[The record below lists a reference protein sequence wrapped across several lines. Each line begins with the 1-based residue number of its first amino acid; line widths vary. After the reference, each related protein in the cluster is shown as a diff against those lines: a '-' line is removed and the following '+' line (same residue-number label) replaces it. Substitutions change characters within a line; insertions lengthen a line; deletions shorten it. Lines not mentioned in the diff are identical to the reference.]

1 MIDFAR
7 VLNPEQC
14 AAATASDGPMLVL
27 AAAGTGK
34 TRTLVHRV
42 AYLVE
47 HGVPPERILL
57 LTFTN
62 RAAREML
69 ERAEDLVPGMGG
81 VWSGT
86 FHHVCA
92 RFLRQY
98 GASLGYKP
106 GFTILDEDDQKKIMG
121 QCIKEGLAGTEVN
134 AKDFPKK
141 EALLKLVSDAANGER
156 TLEQVVLAN
165 QTKMAMDGALVLKVC
180 RAYGA
185 KKKELGAMDFDD
197 LLVNG
202 LRLLQENDRVREF
215 LQEHFLHVLVDE
227 YQDTNS
233 IQSKFTDIIAARH
246 RNIMVVGD
254 DFQCIYTWRGAQF
267 ENIMNF
273 SDRWEGCRI
282 VKLERNYRSMSPILD
297 VANCVMKD
305 VQHQFEKTLRP
316 FRTGDAPKPRLYHVY
331 DGRAQAEAILRLI
344 GAMRQHGIAYRDIA
358 VLYRSHYTSI
368 DIQLTLTRNH
378 VPFRITSGIGVF
390 EQLHVKDV
398 LAFLRLCVDPTNELG
413 FLRLLELLPGV
424 GEGTARKYWKALGN
438 TFDGAN
444 PMDRMNLGAMMCA
457 KGREGWAKL
466 EQAFAAAPGHL
477 AAGNDR
483 MLIEE
488 FTKLFYAEHL
498 HRTFEPEDADSRLD
512 DLNELMAQIAS
523 SPGGLKQ
530 FLDEVALMTN
540 LDAKAKDSLP
550 EDHVTLTTVHQ
561 SKGMEWPV
569 VILPWLVDTV
579 FPSARAVEEG
589 NLDEERRLFY
599 VAVTRAKD
607 RLYMSVPKAKKT
619 PDGGLIPVDPSVF
632 VREIPPTLV
641 EEQTL
646 FSTDR
651 GYGGDA
657 GGRGGSGGYGGGY
670 GGGGYGRGRSD
681 GETDYAPGG
690 DAYGGGGRSGGSGGW
705 RSGGSGGRGGRGG
718 GTVYKTTWRR

>member
-215 LQEHFLHVLVDE
+215 LQEHL
-227 YQDTNS
+227 
-233 IQSKFTDIIAARH
+233 
-246 RNIMVVGD
+246 
-254 DFQCIYTWRGAQF
+254 
-267 ENIMNF
+267 
-273 SDRWEGCRI
+273 
-282 VKLERNYRSMSPILD
+282 
-297 VANCVMKD
+297 
-305 VQHQFEKTLRP
+305 
-316 FRTGDAPKPRLYHVY
+316 
-331 DGRAQAEAILRLI
+331 
-344 GAMRQHGIAYRDIA
+344 
-358 VLYRSHYTSI
+358 
-368 DIQLTLTRNH
+368 
-378 VPFRITSGIGVF
+378 
-390 EQLHVKDV
+390 
-398 LAFLRLCVDPTNELG
+398 
-413 FLRLLELLPGV
+413 
-424 GEGTARKYWKALGN
+424 
-438 TFDGAN
+438 
-444 PMDRMNLGAMMCA
+444 
-457 KGREGWAKL
+457 
-466 EQAFAAAPGHL
+466 
-477 AAGNDR
+477 
-483 MLIEE
+483 
-488 FTKLFYAEHL
+488 
-498 HRTFEPEDADSRLD
+498 
-512 DLNELMAQIAS
+512 
-523 SPGGLKQ
+523 
-530 FLDEVALMTN
+530 
-540 LDAKAKDSLP
+540 
-550 EDHVTLTTVHQ
+550 
-561 SKGMEWPV
+561 
-569 VILPWLVDTV
+569 
-579 FPSARAVEEG
+579 
-589 NLDEERRLFY
+589 
-599 VAVTRAKD
+599 
-607 RLYMSVPKAKKT
+607 
-619 PDGGLIPVDPSVF
+619 
-632 VREIPPTLV
+632 
-641 EEQTL
+641 
-646 FSTDR
+646 
-651 GYGGDA
+651 
-657 GGRGGSGGYGGGY
+657 
-670 GGGGYGRGRSD
+670 
-681 GETDYAPGG
+681 
-690 DAYGGGGRSGGSGGW
+690 
-705 RSGGSGGRGGRGG
+705 
-718 GTVYKTTWRR
+718 